1 MTLLNDDFLLSNE
14 TAKKLFHE
22 HAAKMPII
30 DYHCHLNPVEIYE
43 NKNYPNL
50 TRIWINEDH
59 YGDHYKWRLMRAN
72 GTDEKYITG
81 DGDEYQ
87 KFLEWTK
94 AIQNAYGNPLYEWT
108 HLELKRFFHI
118 DDELTLENAPK
129 IWEKANAL
137 LQTDD
142 FKPRNLI
149 KNMNVKAVCT
159 TDDPASDLKYH
170 KLLKEDEAENGF
182 KTLPA
187 MRPDKLI
194 QIDRD
199 GFGAYLKEL
208 GTAAGIEIHSFN
220 DIIKAMRQRFEF
232 FSFIGGRLSDHSLS
246 TYHFKE
252 ATPAELDAIV
262 AKGINNEPLTQSE
275 IDQYLTML
283 LEALMH
289 LNTEFNWTMQFH
301 INSSRDL
308 NRPMFE
314 QIGPDTGYDAVGTQ
328 PDIVANIAKLYSK
341 AQDSNDVPK
350 TIFYS
355 LNDNDWMQL
364 ATLMGCFQGDGG
376 VERLQLGAGWW
387 FNDTAEGMDRQLRI
401 FAQQS
406 LLPHFVGMLTDSRS
420 FLSYPR
426 HEYFRRV
433 LCNFYGKLAEQGR
446 VPNDL
451 DKLGKIVEDIS
462 FNNAKNYFG
471 FFD

>member
-118 DDELTLENAPK
+118 DDELTLENAPR

-159 TDDPASDLKYH
+159 TDDPASDLKYIT
-170 KLLKEDEAENGF
+170 N
-182 KTLPA
+182 
-187 MRPDKLI
+187 
-194 QIDRD
+194 
-199 GFGAYLKEL
+199 
-208 GTAAGIEIHSFN
+208 
-220 DIIKAMRQRFEF
+220 
-232 FSFIGGRLSDHSLS
+232 
-246 TYHFKE
+246 
-252 ATPAELDAIV
+252 
-262 AKGINNEPLTQSE
+262 
-275 IDQYLTML
+275 
-283 LEALMH
+283 
-289 LNTEFNWTMQFH
+289 
-301 INSSRDL
+301 
-308 NRPMFE
+308 
-314 QIGPDTGYDAVGTQ
+314 
-328 PDIVANIAKLYSK
+328 
-341 AQDSNDVPK
+341 
-350 TIFYS
+350 
-355 LNDNDWMQL
+355 
-364 ATLMGCFQGDGG
+364 C
-376 VERLQLGAGWW
+376 
-387 FNDTAEGMDRQLRI
+387 
-401 FAQQS
+401 
-406 LLPHFVGMLTDSRS
+406 
-420 FLSYPR
+420 
-426 HEYFRRV
+426 
-433 LCNFYGKLAEQGR
+433 
-446 VPNDL
+446 
-451 DKLGKIVEDIS
+451 
-462 FNNAKNYFG
+462 
-471 FFD
+471 

>member
-170 KLLKEDEAENGF
+170 KLLKEDEAANGF

-208 GTAAGIEIHSFN
+208 GTAAGVEIHSFN
-220 DIIKAMRQRFEF
+220 DIIKAMRQRFEL
-232 FSFIGGRLSDHSLS
+232 FSSMGGRLSDHSLL

-262 AKGINNEPLTQSE
+262 AKGISNEPLTQSE

-301 INSSRDL
+301 INSIRDL
-308 NRPMFE
+308 NHPMFE
-314 QIGPDTGYDAVGTQ
+314 QLGPDTGYDAVGTQ

-376 VERLQLGAGWW
+376 VERLQ
-387 FNDTAEGMDRQLRI
+387 
-401 FAQQS
+401 
-406 LLPHFVGMLTDSRS
+406 
-420 FLSYPR
+420 
-426 HEYFRRV
+426 
-433 LCNFYGKLAEQGR
+433 K
-446 VPNDL
+446 
-451 DKLGKIVEDIS
+451 
-462 FNNAKNYFG
+462 
-471 FFD
+471 